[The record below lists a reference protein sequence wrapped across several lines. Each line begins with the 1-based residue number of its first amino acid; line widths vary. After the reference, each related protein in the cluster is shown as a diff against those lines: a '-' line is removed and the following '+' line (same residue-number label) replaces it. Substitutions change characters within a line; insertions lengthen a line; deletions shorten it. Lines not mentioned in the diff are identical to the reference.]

1 MKLASDVRKELERLA
16 RDTKSDPNDILR
28 ELLVIWREGWWKLV
42 QGKPDVVILP
52 QLFLNKPG
60 GEPLPWGRIV
70 MKPESSPKRRPAA

>member
-52 QLFLNKPG
+52 QLFLNKPA
-60 GEPLPWGRIV
+60 GEPPPWGRIV
-70 MKPESSPKRRPAA
+70 MKATPPPKRRPAA